1 MEKIEKFNVRLSQN
15 QIFFLMDLL
24 ADRRVFIDRKIDK
37 LKSVRAGSKLISYNE
52 DLNKLID
59 SILDVL

>member
-1 MEKIEKFNVRLSQN
+1 MEMIETFNVRFTQSQ
-15 QIFFLMDLL
+15 ISFLMDLL
-24 ADRRVFIDRKIDK
+24 ADRRVFIDRMIGK
-37 LKSVRAGSKLISYNE
+37 LKSVGAGCKLISYNE